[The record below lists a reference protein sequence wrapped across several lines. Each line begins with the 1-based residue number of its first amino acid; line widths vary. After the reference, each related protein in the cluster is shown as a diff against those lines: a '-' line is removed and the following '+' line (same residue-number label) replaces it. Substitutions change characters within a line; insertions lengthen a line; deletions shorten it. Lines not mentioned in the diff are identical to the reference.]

1 MAFDLRFYECPDKA
15 NIINKTKNNELVLR
29 GELKDTS
36 SIYTPTI
43 TVKLNEAII
52 GKNYVEIPRFN
63 RFYFIT
69 DITID
74 NNYMIINLKCDVLE
88 SFKNDFM
95 DTTQIIGRQESKFN
109 RYIEDTNIPKYN
121 ETFTQ
126 VKKIGTSPFN
136 TEGDGVNYENI
147 DRYNYILM
155 VSSIRGE

>member
-15 NIINKTKNNELVLR
+15 NIINKNKNNELVLR

-43 TVKLNEAII
+43 TVKLNETII

-74 NNYMIINLKCDVLE
+74 NNYMIINLKCD
-88 SFKNDFM
+88 
-95 DTTQIIGRQESKFN
+95 
-109 RYIEDTNIPKYN
+109 
-121 ETFTQ
+121 
-126 VKKIGTSPFN
+126 
-136 TEGDGVNYENI
+136 
-147 DRYNYILM
+147 ILYT
-155 VSSIRGE
+155 